1 MEDLEHKSD
10 VLEVLRRVFSSR
22 RESIEGV
29 ERMSFAVTIEVLIDL
44 PDAMNRTE
52 AELKS
57 QRLKEFL
64 DEIAH
69 NVIGTEITEITE
81 YEVDE

>member
-1 MEDLEHKSD
+1 
-10 VLEVLRRVFSSR
+10 
-22 RESIEGV
+22 
-29 ERMSFAVTIEVLIDL
+29 MSFAVTIEVLIDL

-69 NVIGTEITEITE
+69 NVIGTEITEINHKIHLEIESHAFTLFQWIPLPGSARTK
-81 YEVDE
+81 

>member
-1 MEDLEHKSD
+1 
-10 VLEVLRRVFSSR
+10 
-22 RESIEGV
+22 
-29 ERMSFAVTIEVLIDL
+29 MSFAVTIEVLIDL

-81 YEVDE
+81 YEVEE